1 MTETSSITGDQTG
14 SQALVDRHHLATMPL
29 TSPAATRGLLEVF
42 RRRYVLRLLVKREV
56 QGRYEGSF
64 LGFLWSYINP
74 LSQFFIYWFFMGHLL
89 ARGSNFENYPIHLF
103 AGLIIVHFF
112 TETFGAG
119 TRSLVGNKG
128 LIAKMSVPRE
138 MFPVATM
145 LVSLWHVAP
154 QILILMGA
162 GALSGWRPD
171 LVGMLAA
178 VAAVVIAMIL
188 GTALALLFST
198 ANVFFRDF
206 GSFVGIMNNYIRF
219 GVPMLYPFS
228 LVRDNLAPWLVNLYL
243 CNPISVACILFQRA
257 FWIGTTSDPA
267 KAVAESMP
275 DHLAWWTVGNLGLS
289 LVILV
294 IAQMVF
300 QKFENK
306 VPERL

>member
-1 MTETSSITGDQTG
+1 MTETSPVTG
-14 SQALVDRHHLATMPL
+14 SQALVDRHHLADMPL
-29 TSPAATRGLLEVF
+29 TSPSAHQGLLEVF

-74 LSQFFIYWFFMGHLL
+74 LSQFFIYWFFMGKILGASH
-89 ARGSNFENYPIHLF
+89 GFENYPVHMF

-154 QILILMGA
+154 QILILIGV
-162 GALSGWRPD
+162 GILEGWQPD
-171 LVGMLAA
+171 AVGILC
-178 VAAVVIAMIL
+178 AVVAVLIAMIL

-206 GSFVGIMNNYIRF
+206 GSFVGIINNYVRF
-219 GVPMLYPFS
+219 AVPMLYPFS
-228 LVRDNLAPWLVNLYL
+228 LVRDNLPTWVTHLYL
-243 CNPISVACILFQRA
+243 CDPVAIACLLFQRA
-257 FWIGTTSDPA
+257 FWVGTTADPTTSA
-267 KAVAESMP
+267 AETLP
-275 DHLAWWTVGNLGLS
+275 DHLGLWTVGNLIAAI
-289 LVILV
+289 VILGL
-294 IAQMVF
+294 AQRVF